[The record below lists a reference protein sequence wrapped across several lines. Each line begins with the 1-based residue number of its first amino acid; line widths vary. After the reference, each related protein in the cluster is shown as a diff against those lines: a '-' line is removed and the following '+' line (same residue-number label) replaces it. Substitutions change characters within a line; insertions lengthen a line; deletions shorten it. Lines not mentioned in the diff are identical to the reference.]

1 MTIRLQGDFNGL
13 FGDILCLSHVDT
25 CPDKNGS
32 DVALTD
38 GMQVVAFEKDCFDDG
53 SPAFLIARGV
63 VARSPDWLECNGSLW
78 CLKIDELGVR
88 HVASLDDA

>member
-13 FGDILCLSHVDT
+13 FGDILCLSHANT
-25 CPDKNGS
+25 CLNENGS

-63 VARSPDWLECNGSLW
+63 VARSPDWLQCNGSLW

-88 HVASLDDA
+88 HVASLDDL